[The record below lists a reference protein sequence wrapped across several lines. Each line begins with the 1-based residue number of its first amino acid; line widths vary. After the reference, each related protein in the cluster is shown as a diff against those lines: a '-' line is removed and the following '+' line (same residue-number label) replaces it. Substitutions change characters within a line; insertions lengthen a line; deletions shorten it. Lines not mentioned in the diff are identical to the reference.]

1 MSMNF
6 RYDFRKNK
14 TFVILILSFSIF
26 ASGIQDY
33 SRQEAQKVLRV
44 ISKIE
49 RESSRKTGDSLENI
63 SITENELNSYIAYRI
78 EVEKAKIM
86 KELRV
91 KLFKRNKIECKI
103 LIDLSG
109 QQIPSFLKPQM
120 TLYFGGKLE
129 VKESQVRI
137 VLKDLFLEDQ
147 RIDPNVLDLIIALA
161 AKIEN
166 YKVWSINDWFELP
179 YGIKDVKTQ
188 NQKAVFF
195 Y

>member
-1 MSMNF
+1 MIFKLSWEKKF
-6 RYDFRKNK
+6 A
-14 TFVILILSFSIF
+14 FVLLFLAFSIF
-26 ASGIQDY
+26 APGIQDY
-33 SRQEAQKVLRV
+33 SLQEAQKVFRV

-49 RESSRKTGDSLENI
+49 RESARKTDDTLENV
-63 SITENELNSYIAYRI
+63 SITESELNSYIAYRI
-78 EVEKAKIM
+78 DVEKEKIM
-86 KELRV
+86 KELRI
-91 KLFKRNKIECKI
+91 KLFKKNKIEGKI
-103 LIDLSG
+103 LVDLSG

-129 VKESQVRI
+129 VKGSQVRL
-137 VLKDLFLEDQ
+137 VLKDLFLEEQ
-147 RIDPNVLDLIIALA
+147 RIDPGVLDFIIALG

-188 NQKAVFF
+188 NQKAIFF

>member
-1 MSMNF
+1 MIFKLF
-6 RYDFRKNK
+6 REKKFAFILLFLTCSLF
-14 TFVILILSFSIF
+14 TFGL
-26 ASGIQDY
+26 QDY
-33 SRQEAQKVLRV
+33 SRQEAQKVFRV

-49 RESSRKTGDSLENI
+49 RESARKTDDSLENI
-63 SITENELNSYIAYRI
+63 SITESELNSYIAYRI
-78 EVEKAKIM
+78 DVEKERIM

-91 KLFKRNKIECKI
+91 KLFKKNKIEGKI

-109 QQIPSFLKPQM
+109 QQIPGFLKPQM

-129 VKESQVRI
+129 VKGGLVRLD
-137 VLKDLFLEDQ
+137 LKDLFLEEQ
-147 RIDPNVLDLIIALA
+147 RIDPDVLDFIIALA

-188 NQKAVFF
+188 NQKAIF
-195 Y
+195 YY

>member
-1 MSMNF
+1 MIF
-6 RYDFRKNK
+6 KLFWQRKFAFILIFLAFS
-14 TFVILILSFSIF
+14 TFVF
-26 ASGIQDY
+26 GIQDY
-33 SRQEAQKVLRV
+33 SRQEAQQVLRV

-49 RESSRKTGDSLENI
+49 RESARKTGDSLKNI
-63 SITENELNSYIAYRI
+63 SITESELNSYIAYRI
-78 EVEKAKIM
+78 DVEKEKIM

-91 KLFKRNKIECKI
+91 KLFKRNKIEGKI

-109 QQIPSFLKPQM
+109 QQIPNFLKPQM
-120 TLYFGGKLE
+120 TLYFGGKLK
-129 VKESQVRI
+129 VKGGLVKLD
-137 VLKDLFLEDQ
+137 LKDLFLENQ
-147 RIDPNVLDLIIALA
+147 RLDPDVLDFVIALA

-188 NQKAVFF
+188 NKKAVFF

>member
-1 MSMNF
+1 
-6 RYDFRKNK
+6 
-14 TFVILILSFSIF
+14 
-26 ASGIQDY
+26 
-33 SRQEAQKVLRV
+33 LRV

-49 RESSRKTGDSLENI
+49 RESARKTDASLENI
-63 SITENELNSYIAYRI
+63 SVTENELNSYIAYRI
-78 EVEKAKIM
+78 DMEREKIM

-91 KLFKRNKIECKI
+91 KLFKRNKIEGKI

-109 QQIPSFLKPQM
+109 QQIPNFLKPQM

-129 VKESQVRI
+129 VKGSLVKLA
-137 VLKDLFLEDQ
+137 LKDLFLEEQ
-147 RIDPNVLDLIIALA
+147 RLDPDVLDFIIALA

-188 NQKAVFF
+188 NQKAVFLLTCEIGDSPQILREKI
-195 Y
+195 YD

>member
-1 MSMNF
+1 MNF
-6 RYDFRKNK
+6 GHDCRNNI
-14 TFVILILSFSIF
+14 TFFLLILSFSIF
-26 ASGIQDY
+26 SFGIQDY

-49 RESSRKTGDSLENI
+49 RESVRKTDASLENI
-63 SITENELNSYIAYRI
+63 SITESELNSYIAYRI
-78 EVEKAKIM
+78 DAEREKIM

-91 KLFKRNKIECKI
+91 KLFKRNKIEGRI

-109 QQIPSFLKPQM
+109 QQIPNFLKPQM

-129 VKESQVRI
+129 VKGNLVKLDLQ
-137 VLKDLFLEDQ
+137 DLFLENQ

-179 YGIKDVKTQ
+179 YGIKDIKTQ
-188 NQKAVFF
+188 NQKAVF
-195 Y
+195 YY

>member
-1 MSMNF
+1 MSSPH
-6 RYDFRKNK
+6 DFSKNVA
-14 TFVILILSFSIF
+14 FFILILSFSVF

-44 ISKIE
+44 INDIE

-63 SITENELNSYIAYRI
+63 SITESELNSYIAYRI

-86 KELRV
+86 KELRI
-91 KLFKRNKIECKI
+91 KLFKKNRIEGKI
-103 LIDLSG
+103 LIDLRG
-109 QQIPSFLKPQM
+109 QEIPRFLRPQM
-120 TLYFGGKLE
+120 NLYFGGNLE
-129 VKESQVRI
+129 VKGGLVRLI
-137 VLKDLFLEDQ
+137 LKDLFLEDQ
-147 RIDPNVLDLIIALA
+147 RIDPKVLDFIIALA

-188 NQKAVFF
+188 SQKAVFF

>member
-1 MSMNF
+1 MNF
-6 RYDFRKNK
+6 RHDFRDN
-14 TFVILILSFSIF
+14 TVFFLLILSFSIF
-26 ASGIQDY
+26 AFGIQDY
-33 SRQEAQKVLRV
+33 SREEAQQVLRV

-49 RESSRKTGDSLENI
+49 RESARKTGDFMENI
-63 SITENELNSYIAYRI
+63 SITESEVNSYIAYRI
-78 EVEKAKIM
+78 DVEKEKIM

-91 KLFKRNKIECKI
+91 KLFKRDKVEGKII
-103 LIDLSG
+103 IDLSG
-109 QQIPSFLKPQM
+109 QQIPNFLKPQM

-129 VKESQVRI
+129 VKGSLVKL

-166 YKVWSINDWFELP
+166 YKVWSISDWFELP
-179 YGIKDVKTQ
+179 YGIKDVKIQ